1 MARNEPTTSKDLTPQ
16 EEEALRLFRMMS
28 PASRAMTIGW
38 MQHRASAPTRIHQPS
53 NTADKY

>member
-1 MARNEPTTSKDLTPQ
+1 MAQNEPTTSRDLTQQ

-38 MQHRASAPTRIHQPS
+38 MKHRASAPTRIYHPS
-53 NTADKY
+53 NAADNY